1 MAHSVVFAPEAEAD
15 LTEIYD
21 YIAAQGGP
29 ERALGYVERIVA
41 TCRRLSTF
49 PARGTRRDD
58 IRPGLRV
65 TSMARRVTIAYHIAG
80 EAVTIDRILYGGRDL
95 GAAFA
100 DT

>member
-15 LTEIYD
+15 LIKLYD
-21 YIAAQGGP
+21 YIAAHGGP
-29 ERALGYVERIVA
+29 ERALSYVERIVA

-49 PARGTRRDD
+49 PARSTRRDD

-65 TSMARRVTIAYHIAG
+65 TSVARRVTIAYHIAG
-80 EAVTIDRILYGGRDL
+80 KGVTINRILYGGRDL

-100 DT
+100 NE